1 MFAAP
6 RPRAARQAARIC
18 WRLAT
23 RSARHGPPPAARAT
37 PGLRE
42 HRRVAGFGRSHA
54 ALGRAARALSTATR
68 SVRARIAAARTPG
81 VAAAGRKRPARGF
94 RPGLAHAAGHRPSG
108 PPAGCAAGARGR
120 GLGRGLV
127 QALIAQAFQ
136 AAAVERLTLR
146 VYRDN
151 AAAVALYRSLGFEP
165 VDAASTP
172 TLLFMQ
178 RARR

>member
-1 MFAAP
+1 M
-6 RPRAARQAARIC
+6 
-18 WRLAT
+18 
-23 RSARHGPPPAARAT
+23 
-37 PGLRE
+37 
-42 HRRVAGFGRSHA
+42 
-54 ALGRAARALSTATR
+54 
-68 SVRARIAAARTPG
+68 
-81 VAAAGRKRPARGF
+81 
-94 RPGLAHAAGHRPSG
+94 
-108 PPAGCAAGARGR
+108 
-120 GLGRGLV
+120 